1 MITNTLLHS
10 SLPLQLLLILLTPV
24 GTLALGDLASRRWL
38 RSTTQNLEERLLVD
52 FVAGTAAVV
61 SVLLFS
67 GLAGVLVSAE
77 FALVALLGACCAYWG
92 YENMSLKRDLSL
104 KHNPLRGFVHGWR
117 PGKLD
122 LAAALV
128 FLGYVVKVCL
138 MVATKPIQDADAM
151 TLYIPAGRAFTMLGK
166 IPVTDP
172 FHFWNTWFEPA
183 VSLLYSWAFTLSGST
198 QSQAYRIVPLLPF
211 VLLPIAVYAFVL
223 ETFKN
228 REAASIALI
237 VTVFMPA
244 TDFMLY
250 FYMYY
255 LDAYAILLMLVALT
269 FYRRIPSEGF
279 RAESILGLSLGMAL
293 LFKYDIG
300 VFATAF
306 VGLMTVSRM
315 SARPSVVKAIR
326 TVGVAALAA
335 VFVYGGNNTWGVPA
349 GGDVVYFALLVVTGA
364 LIVAT
369 YRGSFE
375 LGVRTK
381 VRSLLA
387 VLLFMLPAI
396 AWGIRSYLVG
406 NSVFGV
412 SLPIVSSSAGGLT
425 KVLVG
430 PTSVAGSFSILTV
443 LMPFVHPWYNVF
455 FFPISIIAL
464 LYVTR
469 RQHQSEVVILFLLY
483 FLYYMTVIGDP
494 LSGRHLLFDGILLAS
509 MTALLLAEYGP
520 LRARFLR
527 YPILGFYCAAS
538 VLAWPTLYYY
548 AVISPYDSVLKII
561 GLVAFQPTYDASG
574 SLGIFAQ
581 SGPLLFA
588 VLGVAIGLGYVLK
601 SKTKSN
607 GSLRKIGTI
616 AFVSIVLVGSFLQ
629 FVPYLALASASTNGN
644 VLNFSSTGSYYQGDL
659 NYAKKVGKIV
669 PVNSEIITYNN
680 PALDFTYPRVLDLAK
695 AGPYVL
701 APIQGKD
708 NANISRFLIKNGFD
722 YLLLPSSTSYQW
734 AAFQAYLAG
743 TPLLQRIL
751 ADKLVVAVGTGFPSW
766 TLYKVE
772 APS

>member
-1 MITNTLLHS
+1 MISYTLLDNS
-10 SLPLQLLLILLTPV
+10 PLLQWILILLTPV

-38 RSTTQNLEERLLVD
+38 KSATQNLEERLLVD
-52 FVAGTAAVV
+52 FVTGTAVAV

-77 FALVALLGACCAYWG
+77 FALVALLGGCCAYWG
-92 YENMSLKRDLSL
+92 YRNLSL

-122 LAAALV
+122 FAAALV

-211 VLLPIAVYAFVL
+211 VLLPVAVYAFVL
-223 ETFKN
+223 ETFRN

-244 TDFMLY
+244 MDFMLY
-250 FYMYY
+250 FYAYY
-255 LDAYAILLMLVALT
+255 LDAYAVLLMLVALT

-279 RAESILGLSLGMAL
+279 RAEAIVGLSLGMGL
-293 LFKYDIG
+293 LFKYDVG
-300 VFATAF
+300 LFATAF

-335 VFVYGGNNTWGVPA
+335 VFVYDANKSLGLLS
-349 GGDVVYFALLVVTGA
+349 GGDVVYFALLVVAGA
-364 LIVAT
+364 LVVAT

-381 VRSLLA
+381 VWSLLA
-387 VLLFMLPAI
+387 VLLFMAPAI

-406 NSVFGV
+406 NAVFDVYFSVFSSPLSG
-412 SLPIVSSSAGGLT
+412 LPANVLSGLSP
-425 KVLVG
+425 G
-430 PTSVAGSFSILTV
+430 ASFSILTV
-443 LMPFVHPWYNVF
+443 LMPFVHPWYDVF
-455 FFPISIIAL
+455 FFPMSIVAL
-464 LYVTR
+464 LYVAR
-469 RQHQSEVVILFLLY
+469 RQHPSEVVILFLLY
-483 FLYYMTVIGDP
+483 FLYYLTVIGNP
-494 LSGRHLLFDGILLAS
+494 LSGRHLLFDGVLLAS

-548 AVISPYDSVLKII
+548 AVVSPYDSVLKTI
-561 GLVAFQPTYDASG
+561 GLVAFQPTYDAAALSG
-574 SLGIFAQ
+574 SSHNMAR
-581 SGPLLFA
+581 SC
-588 VLGVAIGLGYVLK
+588 
-601 SKTKSN
+601 S
-607 GSLRKIGTI
+607 
-616 AFVSIVLVGSFLQ
+616 
-629 FVPYLALASASTNGN
+629 
-644 VLNFSSTGSYYQGDL
+644 
-659 NYAKKVGKIV
+659 
-669 PVNSEIITYNN
+669 
-680 PALDFTYPRVLDLAK
+680 
-695 AGPYVL
+695 
-701 APIQGKD
+701 
-708 NANISRFLIKNGFD
+708 
-722 YLLLPSSTSYQW
+722 PSS
-734 AAFQAYLAG
+734 G
-743 TPLLQRIL
+743 QR
-751 ADKLVVAVGTGFPSW
+751 
-766 TLYKVE
+766 
-772 APS
+772 